1 MTTNVMEDVSNS
13 SNGLHYVRQTNIALC
28 FTYKNNKHETSPIL
42 VKCVF
47 FKIFHL
53 KSTGVSCS
61 RTFTGIFQED
71 NIPDIGGR
79 DKGIMIQC
87 PVSWSGETE
96 IRISKRRG

>member
-1 MTTNVMEDVSNS
+1 MEDVSNS
-13 SNGLHYVRQTNIALC
+13 SNGLHYARQTNIALC

-47 FKIFHL
+47 FKDISLEKHRCFLLPH
-53 KSTGVSCS
+53 
-61 RTFTGIFQED
+61 FTGIFQED
-71 NIPDIGGR
+71 NIPEIGGR
-79 DKGIMIQC
+79 DKGTMTQC